1 MNWTVI
7 INKYNIIKHI
17 RFINELK
24 DTKKVY
30 CDDLNSLDNIKK
42 NYIMSNFYMKWCS
55 FEPYYGPSSDY
66 DYINPLWIC
75 RNKLKDDCH
84 PGFGCLLCRQ
94 SGLKL

>member
-1 MNWTVI
+1 
-7 INKYNIIKHI
+7 
-17 RFINELK
+17 
-24 DTKKVY
+24 
-30 CDDLNSLDNIKK
+30 
-42 NYIMSNFYMKWCS
+42 MSNFYKKWCS

-84 PGFGCLLCRQ
+84 PGFGCLLCKQ